1 MQENLAASKLACIVF
16 FCSSA
21 QYFYHTWDA
30 YHWTVYEQISDY
42 EHIMTDYAYER
53 TSKVRREI
61 LENWVFLV

>member
-53 TSKVRREI
+53 TSKV
-61 LENWVFLV
+61 